1 MAKLLNERDEHH
13 LQRAR
18 LGIRKTALCKSVVSG
33 RTCVSE
39 ASAELGSNFSSIQM
53 MRGTL
58 GALSASTKACS

>member
-18 LGIRKTALCKSVVSG
+18 LGITRAAMCKSVGSG

-58 GALSASTKACS
+58 RALSASTKACS